1 MNIVLYT
8 KPSYPPDDVIFEVS
22 ILRTALI
29 MLLPILGQLQKAG
42 WEIDLALM
50 GVHEYGLTQLVD
62 WLKNLPFVG
71 DYSIAELMAIVQAF
85 FKASSTRQR

>member
-1 MNIVLYT
+1 VKIVLYT

-42 WEIDLALM
+42 WEIDLTLT

-62 WLKNLPFVG
+62 WLKNLPYVG
-71 DYSIAELMAIVQAF
+71 DYSVTKLMAIV
-85 FKASSTRQR
+85 